1 MKLRTTIIVLLLGVL
16 VACNNNKTRHVTQQ
30 DIQRFEEK
38 NIQINKEIVK
48 LKQDTI
54 KQFIQEHK
62 LDMKPT
68 GSGVWYHITPSN
80 DTTPIKTGD
89 IIQIAYSIS
98 LLNGTQCYSSDS
110 LGLKEFKVGQGGV
123 ESGLEEVVLLMHKGD
138 SANLLIPPHRAYGLV
153 GDQNKIPFLAILYYR
168 VSIKNHWSKKTFI
181 K

>member
-1 MKLRTTIIVLLLGVL
+1 MKTKIGFIVLILGVL
-16 VACNNNKTRHVTQQ
+16 VACNNQKRRPITAQ

-38 NIQINKEIVK
+38 NIEVNKEIVK

-54 KQFIQEHK
+54 KQFIQK
-62 LDMKPT
+62 NNLDMKPT
-68 GSGVWYHITPSN
+68 GSGVWYQILPSN

-98 LLNGTQCYSSDS
+98 LLNEIPCYSSDS

-123 ESGLEEVVLLMHKGD
+123 EAGLEEVVLLMHKGD
-138 SANLLIPPHRAYGLV
+138 SANILIPPHRAYGLV
-153 GDQNKIPFLAILYYR
+153 GDQNKIPFLAILYYH
-168 VSIKNHWSKKTFI
+168 VSIKNHWSKKTNI